1 MSTLNLISL
10 ILMTLLYVIAGF
22 THFVKPG
29 LYLKIT
35 PKWVPYPQK
44 VNILVGVLEIG
55 LGAALLFPETRS
67 YAAIGIVTLLLAVFP
82 ANVYHFQKARA
93 KGKMVT
99 ATLIRLPLQAVL
111 IYWAFSFI

>member
-10 ILMTLLYVIAGF
+10 ILMASLYVIAGF
-22 THFVKPG
+22 SHFIKPR

-44 VNILVGVLEIG
+44 VNILVGILEIG
-55 LGAALLFPETRS
+55 LGVALLFSQTRS
-67 YAAIGIVTLLLAVFP
+67 FAAVGIIALLLAVFP
-82 ANVYHFQKARA
+82 ANIYHFQKARE

-99 ATLIRLPLQAVL
+99 ATLLRLPLQAVL
-111 IYWAFSFI
+111 IYWAFSTL